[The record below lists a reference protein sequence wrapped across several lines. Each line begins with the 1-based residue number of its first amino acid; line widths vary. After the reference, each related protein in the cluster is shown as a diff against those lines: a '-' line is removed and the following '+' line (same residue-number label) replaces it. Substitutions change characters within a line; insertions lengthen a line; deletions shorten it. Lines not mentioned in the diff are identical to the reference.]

1 MANIDLSII
10 PQVLNDYAVYDGNGD
25 KLIGVTNDMTLADIV
40 SKTVE
45 MNGAGMDDIEV
56 VVIGMYNSITQ
67 EIPLNTPYSQ
77 LIKYL
82 DTTKNAVINVRGA
95 IQAEDKGTGETK
107 FLQFRY
113 MVSGKV
119 KQLTPG
125 NAKRGETFGSKIS
138 IAVRRVLMEIA
149 GETVIDIDKLNGKV
163 VVDGKDITQAIR
175 KMC

>member
-25 KLIGVTNDMTLADIV
+25 KLIGITNDMTLADIV

-138 IAVRRVLMEIA
+138 VAVRRVLMEIA

>member
-10 PQVLNDYAVYDGNGD
+10 PQVLNDYAVYDGNGN

-138 IAVRRVLMEIA
+138 VAVRRVLMEIA

>member
-77 LIKYL
+77 VIKYL

-149 GETVIDIDKLNGKV
+149 GETAIDIDKLNGKV

>member
-1 MANIDLSII
+1 M
-10 PQVLNDYAVYDGNGD
+10 
-25 KLIGVTNDMTLADIV
+25 
-40 SKTVE
+40 
-45 MNGAGMDDIEV
+45 
-56 VVIGMYNSITQ
+56 
-67 EIPLNTPYSQ
+67 
-77 LIKYL
+77 
-82 DTTKNAVINVRGA
+82 
-95 IQAEDKGTGETK
+95 
-107 FLQFRY
+107 QFRY

-138 IAVRRVLMEIA
+138 VAVRRVLMEIA

>member
-1 MANIDLSII
+1 MAKFNLSMI
-10 PQVLNDYAVYDGNGD
+10 PQVLNDFGVYDGNGD
-25 KLIGVTNDMTLADIV
+25 KIIGVTNDMTLADIV

-45 MNGAGMDDIEV
+45 MEGAGMDSIEV
-56 VVIGMYNSITQ
+56 VVVGMYNSITQ
-67 EIPLNTPYSQ
+67 EIPVDTPYTQ

-82 DTTKNAVINVRGA
+82 NTTKSATINVRGA

-113 MVSGKV
+113 MVNGKV

-125 NAKRGETFGSKIS
+125 SAKRGETFGSKIS
-138 IAVRRVLMEIA
+138 VAVRRLLMEVD
-149 GETVIDIDKLNGKV
+149 GETVIEIDKLNGKV
-163 VVDGKDITQAIR
+163 VVEGKDITKAIR

>member
-95 IQAEDKGTGETK
+95 IQVEDKGTGETK

-113 MVSGKV
+113 MVSGKA

>member
-10 PQVLNDYAVYDGNGD
+10 PQVLNDYAVYDGNGN

-125 NAKRGETFGSKIS
+125 NAKRGETFESKIS
-138 IAVRRVLMEIA
+138 VAVRRVLMEIA